1 MSAFLRLVP
10 RDNTSPLRPTLCNEH
25 SDEIA
30 SAMAPVGEAAIRSA
44 IMLLARSENIAA
56 RLSAHGL
63 DLHNEHRLVSRSP
76 TSDIGPQSWPPSL
89 MYSSSC
95 RRARDPRIFETIPR
109 IMTKPNT
116 IAKLII
122 GE

>member
-1 MSAFLRLVP
+1 VSAFLRLVA

-63 DLHNEHRLVSRSP
+63 DLHNEHRLVFSLAYFRHRPSILASIPHVFLELPPCSRSA
-76 TSDIGPQSWPPSL
+76 DL
-89 MYSSSC
+89 
-95 RRARDPRIFETIPR
+95 
-109 IMTKPNT
+109 
-116 IAKLII
+116 
-122 GE
+122 